1 MENLA
6 EFIMNHPFLWGA
18 FFILSFLIIQ
28 HEIKQRRY
36 GVHQAG
42 PQLATQLMNHDNA
55 VFVDV
60 REDKEVAE
68 GFIVDAVHIPL
79 SQLSNRIAELEPYK
93 GRPLVAYCRS
103 GSRSFSAGNKLRKA
117 GFETVYNLT
126 GGILAWQNANLPI
139 TRK

>member
-6 EFIMNHPFLWGA
+6 EFIINHPFLWSA
-18 FFILSFLIIQ
+18 FVVLSILIIQ

-36 GVHQAG
+36 GVRPAG
-42 PQLATQLMNHDNA
+42 PQLATQLMNHEDA

-60 REDKEVAE
+60 REEKEFSGGYIAN
-68 GFIVDAVHIPL
+68 AVHIPL
-79 SQLSNRIAELEPYK
+79 SQLNDRIAELDKYK
-93 GRPLVAYCRS
+93 GRPVVAYCRS
-103 GSRSFSAGNKLRKA
+103 GNRSFSAGGKLRKA
-117 GFETVYNLT
+117 GFDAVYNLT